1 MKPVAWMML
10 LLSCVAAPARSAEAD
25 WVVQARGVAAA
36 VPPKLLEV
44 LKAEIDKAGPAGAI
58 EACKDQA
65 PQMARAASERSGWML
80 RRVSLKNR
88 NPQAVPDAWEQQV
101 LQEFDRRAAA
111 GDHPATLERAE
122 EVVNAQGRTER
133 RFMRALPVQELCLNC
148 HGPAADLSA
157 PVLERLRALYPQD
170 QGVGYSVGQIR
181 GAMTLRQPAP

>member
-1 MKPVAWMML
+1 MNSFAWML
-10 LLSCVAAPARSAEAD
+10 LLGAGLVGPVVAAEAD
-25 WVVQARGVAAA
+25 WVAQARGVASA

-44 LKAEIDKAGPAGAI
+44 LKAEIDKGGPAGAI

-65 PQMARAASERSGWML
+65 PQLARAASERSGWQV

-88 NPQAVPDAWEQQV
+88 NPKAVPDAWEQLV

-111 GDHPATLERAE
+111 GDNPATLERAE
-122 EVVNAQGRTER
+122 EVVNAQGRAER

-148 HGPAADLSA
+148 HGPAANLSA
-157 PVLERLRALYPQD
+157 PVLERLRALYPDD
-170 QGVGYSVGQIR
+170 QGVGYSVGQVR